1 MRQFPV
7 EHAGQLRILRQ
18 QIAQPV
24 IAMVEHRLHPV
35 GHILAQ
41 PAQAQR
47 DDRPVAARFL
57 ELFGQAFDTLGVVQ
71 FGHVSRQTGARKRVD
86 SRQIACHVA
95 QQPAR
100 IVHREDRPR
109 IGRAGQCA
117 HHEAAADPVARLQ
130 ADQHLGRGYAR
141 GMRRTDNR
149 RFAVMT
155 KGAALHESEARRAAK
170 DEILSA
176 AAEPPAFHGCPTG
189 QPPHPFGRRH
199 AGTRQRLGQSL
210 LERPRAFDLSHGHIC
225 ADKRRVAQARTS
237 CGVRTLSVHQSPIR
251 GDHSMRLPSNAHVAI
266 VDGENFTVMRNT
278 GQPLEPKL
286 GSAEKPDLSATNY
299 SAGVKHQDNAGQQ
312 LGRTDLE
319 ELAHGAAATEWLN
332 AKAIAG
338 DISDILVIADPK
350 TLGEMRRH
358 YHGELKKRLVGEID
372 KTMTG
377 EPTDRIEQAI
387 ANA

>member
-1 MRQFPV
+1 
-7 EHAGQLRILRQ
+7 
-18 QIAQPV
+18 
-24 IAMVEHRLHPV
+24 
-35 GHILAQ
+35 
-41 PAQAQR
+41 
-47 DDRPVAARFL
+47 
-57 ELFGQAFDTLGVVQ
+57 
-71 FGHVSRQTGARKRVD
+71 
-86 SRQIACHVA
+86 
-95 QQPAR
+95 
-100 IVHREDRPR
+100 
-109 IGRAGQCA
+109 
-117 HHEAAADPVARLQ
+117 
-130 ADQHLGRGYAR
+130 
-141 GMRRTDNR
+141 
-149 RFAVMT
+149 
-155 KGAALHESEARRAAK
+155 
-170 DEILSA
+170 
-176 AAEPPAFHGCPTG
+176 
-189 QPPHPFGRRH
+189 
-199 AGTRQRLGQSL
+199 
-210 LERPRAFDLSHGHIC
+210 
-225 ADKRRVAQARTS
+225 
-237 CGVRTLSVHQSPIR
+237 
-251 GDHSMRLPSNAHVAI
+251 MRLPSNAHVAI

-358 YHGELKKRLVGEID
+358 YHGELKKRLGGEID

>member
-1 MRQFPV
+1 
-7 EHAGQLRILRQ
+7 
-18 QIAQPV
+18 
-24 IAMVEHRLHPV
+24 
-35 GHILAQ
+35 
-41 PAQAQR
+41 
-47 DDRPVAARFL
+47 
-57 ELFGQAFDTLGVVQ
+57 
-71 FGHVSRQTGARKRVD
+71 
-86 SRQIACHVA
+86 
-95 QQPAR
+95 
-100 IVHREDRPR
+100 
-109 IGRAGQCA
+109 
-117 HHEAAADPVARLQ
+117 
-130 ADQHLGRGYAR
+130 
-141 GMRRTDNR
+141 
-149 RFAVMT
+149 
-155 KGAALHESEARRAAK
+155 
-170 DEILSA
+170 
-176 AAEPPAFHGCPTG
+176 
-189 QPPHPFGRRH
+189 
-199 AGTRQRLGQSL
+199 
-210 LERPRAFDLSHGHIC
+210 
-225 ADKRRVAQARTS
+225 
-237 CGVRTLSVHQSPIR
+237 
-251 GDHSMRLPSNAHVAI
+251 MRLSSNAHVAI

>member
-1 MRQFPV
+1 
-7 EHAGQLRILRQ
+7 
-18 QIAQPV
+18 
-24 IAMVEHRLHPV
+24 
-35 GHILAQ
+35 
-41 PAQAQR
+41 
-47 DDRPVAARFL
+47 
-57 ELFGQAFDTLGVVQ
+57 
-71 FGHVSRQTGARKRVD
+71 
-86 SRQIACHVA
+86 
-95 QQPAR
+95 
-100 IVHREDRPR
+100 
-109 IGRAGQCA
+109 
-117 HHEAAADPVARLQ
+117 
-130 ADQHLGRGYAR
+130 
-141 GMRRTDNR
+141 
-149 RFAVMT
+149 
-155 KGAALHESEARRAAK
+155 
-170 DEILSA
+170 
-176 AAEPPAFHGCPTG
+176 
-189 QPPHPFGRRH
+189 
-199 AGTRQRLGQSL
+199 
-210 LERPRAFDLSHGHIC
+210 
-225 ADKRRVAQARTS
+225 
-237 CGVRTLSVHQSPIR
+237 
-251 GDHSMRLPSNAHVAI
+251 MRLPSNAHVAI

-299 SAGVKHQDNAGQQ
+299 SAGGKHQDNAGQQ

>member
-1 MRQFPV
+1 
-7 EHAGQLRILRQ
+7 
-18 QIAQPV
+18 
-24 IAMVEHRLHPV
+24 
-35 GHILAQ
+35 
-41 PAQAQR
+41 
-47 DDRPVAARFL
+47 
-57 ELFGQAFDTLGVVQ
+57 
-71 FGHVSRQTGARKRVD
+71 
-86 SRQIACHVA
+86 
-95 QQPAR
+95 
-100 IVHREDRPR
+100 
-109 IGRAGQCA
+109 
-117 HHEAAADPVARLQ
+117 
-130 ADQHLGRGYAR
+130 
-141 GMRRTDNR
+141 
-149 RFAVMT
+149 
-155 KGAALHESEARRAAK
+155 
-170 DEILSA
+170 
-176 AAEPPAFHGCPTG
+176 
-189 QPPHPFGRRH
+189 
-199 AGTRQRLGQSL
+199 
-210 LERPRAFDLSHGHIC
+210 
-225 ADKRRVAQARTS
+225 
-237 CGVRTLSVHQSPIR
+237 
-251 GDHSMRLPSNAHVAI
+251 MRLPSNAHVAI

-319 ELAHGAAATEWLN
+319 ELAHGAAASEWLN

>member
-1 MRQFPV
+1 
-7 EHAGQLRILRQ
+7 
-18 QIAQPV
+18 
-24 IAMVEHRLHPV
+24 
-35 GHILAQ
+35 
-41 PAQAQR
+41 
-47 DDRPVAARFL
+47 
-57 ELFGQAFDTLGVVQ
+57 
-71 FGHVSRQTGARKRVD
+71 
-86 SRQIACHVA
+86 
-95 QQPAR
+95 
-100 IVHREDRPR
+100 
-109 IGRAGQCA
+109 
-117 HHEAAADPVARLQ
+117 
-130 ADQHLGRGYAR
+130 
-141 GMRRTDNR
+141 
-149 RFAVMT
+149 
-155 KGAALHESEARRAAK
+155 
-170 DEILSA
+170 
-176 AAEPPAFHGCPTG
+176 
-189 QPPHPFGRRH
+189 
-199 AGTRQRLGQSL
+199 
-210 LERPRAFDLSHGHIC
+210 
-225 ADKRRVAQARTS
+225 
-237 CGVRTLSVHQSPIR
+237 
-251 GDHSMRLPSNAHVAI
+251 MRLPSNAHVAI

-286 GSAEKPDLSATNY
+286 GSAAKPDLSATNY